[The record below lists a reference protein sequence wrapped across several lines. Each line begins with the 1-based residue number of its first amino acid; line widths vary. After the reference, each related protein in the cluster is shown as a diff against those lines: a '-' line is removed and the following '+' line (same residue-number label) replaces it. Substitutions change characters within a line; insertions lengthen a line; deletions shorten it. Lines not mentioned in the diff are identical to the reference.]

1 MNILY
6 VLLAIAIVLCGLMVV
21 RYKAQTL
28 PIRGPKPQFFWGT
41 FWNMYQSRDRI
52 PDWLYEKT
60 MDANGKTWT
69 FSMPNSPPM
78 VCVTTPENLK
88 YILKDNFSNYEK
100 GILFREVLQ
109 ELLGDGIFNTDGK
122 KWQEQRRLAVQQF
135 KRKSLHEHM
144 SAVMIAHS
152 NIVLNHLENHA
163 DKQKS
168 VDLQRVFYAFTLD
181 SFSEIALGHNIDS
194 INTKSDFSDA
204 FDRAQYLINRRFTTP
219 WWRIEKI
226 LGIGR
231 ERELYQSVQLLNE
244 FVKQIVVNKRK
255 LSPKDNTSNK
265 DFLSCFI
272 QELNNSTTQPE
283 VEDEASDSYLIDIVM
298 NFMIAGRDTTAGALT
313 WVFYRF
319 WKHPEEYSRVFN
331 EIQQVIGDTPMAYDH
346 IGMLPYTRAFL
357 FETLRLNPSVSKNLK
372 YAVQNDVLP
381 DGTVIST
388 GTGIVYSSYVMG
400 KMKDIWGDDVNEFKP
415 MRWIATQAN
424 GTQKFKDVDP
434 YRYPQF
440 NAGLRICLG
449 KHMAIME
456 TEIIICQLLRRFTFS
471 LAMNEKDLEY
481 TDTLTLSMKN
491 GLFMNVKAI

>member
-1 MNILY
+1 MNLFY
-6 VLLAIAIVLCGLMVV
+6 IVITIPIVFCVVIIV
-21 RYKAQTL
+21 RYRAQTL

-41 FWNMYQSRDRI
+41 FFNMYQNRDRI

-60 MDANGKTWT
+60 IDAKGKTWT

-100 GILFREVLQ
+100 GVLFREVLQ

-122 KWQEQRRLAVQQF
+122 QWQEQRRLAVQQF

-144 SAVMIAHS
+144 SSVMIAHS
-152 NIVLNHLENHA
+152 NIVVDHLEDHA
-163 DKQKS
+163 DKENS
-168 VDLQRVFYAFTLD
+168 IDLQQIFYSFTLD
-181 SFSEIALGHNIDS
+181 TFSEIALGHNIDS
-194 INTKSDFSDA
+194 LNQKSSFSDA
-204 FDRAQYLINRRFTTP
+204 FDRAQFLINRRFTTP

-226 LGIGR
+226 LGIGK
-231 ERELYQSVQLLNE
+231 ERELHQSVQLLSQ

-255 LSPKDNTSNK
+255 LSPEDNTSNK

-272 QELNNSTTQPE
+272 QELNNSTIQPE
-283 VEDEASDSYLIDIVM
+283 VGNEESDSYLVDIVM

-319 WKHPEEYSRVFN
+319 WKHPEEYTRVFN
-331 EIQQVIGDTPMAYDH
+331 EIQHVIGNVPFEYEH
-346 IGMLPYTRAFL
+346 IGTLPYIRAFL
-357 FETLRLNPSVSKNLK
+357 FETLRLHPSVSKNLK
-372 YAVQNDVLP
+372 YAVKDDVLP
-381 DGTVIST
+381 DGTVISK

-415 MRWIATQAN
+415 MRWIETDEN
-424 GTQKFKDVDP
+424 GTRRFKDVDP
-434 YRYPQF
+434 YRFPQF

-456 TEIIICQLLRRFTFS
+456 TEIIICQLLRKFTFS
-471 LAMNEKDLEY
+471 LSMNDNDLEY
-481 TDTLTLSMKN
+481 TDTLTLSLKN
-491 GLFMNVKAI
+491 GLFMNVKTL

>member
-1 MNILY
+1 MNIFYILISMIIVFC
-6 VLLAIAIVLCGLMVV
+6 VLMTI

-28 PIRGPKPQFFWGT
+28 PIRGPKPQVFLGT

-122 KWQEQRRLAVQQF
+122 QWQEQRRLAVQQF

-144 SAVMIAHS
+144 SSVMISHS
-152 NIVLNHLENHA
+152 NIVLNHLENYA
-163 DKQKS
+163 DKEKRF
-168 VDLQRVFYAFTLD
+168 DLQKIFYSFTLD
-181 SFSEIALGHNIDS
+181 TFSEIALGHNIDS
-194 INTKSDFSDA
+194 INKKSSFSDA
-204 FDRAQYLINRRFTTP
+204 FDRAQFLINRRFTTP
-219 WWRIEKI
+219 WWRIEKK
-226 LGIGR
+226 LGIGK
-231 ERELYQSVQLLNE
+231 ERELYQSVQLLHE
-244 FVKQIVVNKRK
+244 FVKQIVVKKRS
-255 LSPKDNTSNK
+255 LSSDQSTSNK

-272 QELNNSTTQPE
+272 QELNIPNKQQETGN
-283 VEDEASDSYLIDIVM
+283 EDSDSYLIDIVM

-331 EIQQVIGDTPMAYDH
+331 EIQHVIGNDPIEYEH
-346 IGMLPYTRAFL
+346 IGSVPYTRAFL
-357 FETLRLNPSVSKNLK
+357 FETLRLHPSVSKNLK
-372 YAVQNDVLP
+372 YAVKDDVLP
-381 DGTVIST
+381 DGTIISK
-388 GTGIVYSSYVMG
+388 GTGMVYSSYVMG

-415 MRWIATQAN
+415 MRWIETHEN
-424 GTQKFKDVDP
+424 GTQKFKDEDP
-434 YRYPQF
+434 YRFPQF

-449 KHMAIME
+449 KYMAIME
-456 TEIIICQLLRRFTFS
+456 AEIIICQLLRKFKFS
-471 LAMNEKDLEY
+471 LAMNENDLEY
-481 TDTLTLSMKN
+481 TDTLTLSLKN